1 MLGRCEQGVNYLIGG
16 TNFPFPSFPCGVAC
30 DAMSQFDRP
39 IAVGKHELGDLGNWD
54 MRAKRGT
61 VRNHA

>member
-39 IAVGKHELGDLGNWD
+39 IAVGKHELGDLGN
-54 MRAKRGT
+54 
-61 VRNHA
+61 